1 MPSLKAIANKVLV
14 EKYGVTHLALNAIRF
29 LLIRKKKTEGDARF
43 KRLCIRFLE
52 VIRC

>member
-29 LLIRKKKTEGDARF
+29 LLIRKKKQKEMLGSRDSALDF
-43 KRLCIRFLE
+43 WK
-52 VIRC
+52 